1 METRCYARRRHAE
14 SGVSG
19 VSDENL
25 TLLAFALGLVAVIYG
40 LANLRKNG
48 DGFVAVVCFV
58 VAAFVLGWAWLN
70 R

>member
-1 METRCYARRRHAE
+1 M
-14 SGVSG
+14 
-19 VSDENL
+19 SDENL

>member
-1 METRCYARRRHAE
+1 M
-14 SGVSG
+14 
-19 VSDENL
+19 SDENL
-25 TLLAFALGLVAVIYG
+25 TLLAFGFGLIAVIFG

-48 DGFVAVVCFV
+48 DGFVAVVAFI